1 MSNVDDFENLAAC
14 SLYTDAAYVWEAAG
28 WHVFTDD
35 DEEGNVG
42 AVRCVHATTG
52 KILLFGLNTKST
64 KSWPEQV
71 LMTLCK
77 MSEEKI

>member
-28 WHVFTDD
+28 WHVFIQD
-35 DEEGNVG
+35 DEEENVG
-42 AVRCVHATTG
+42 AVHCVHARTG
-52 KILLFGLNTKST
+52 KILLFGLNTKSS

-77 MSEEKI
+77 MTAEKI